1 MRLKRL
7 PCVASNPEPAGGHRA
22 GAGVVRTLSVTALA
36 TAACA
41 MFVLPASA
49 ATAHTTKHASTTT
62 ASASP
67 KTAYTEAAVKLSAT
81 VKSSGKTPTGRVAFW
96 FGTRRLCRGTLSAG
110 KTSCTAKFANAA
122 TKKITAKYTGDS
134 THKVSS
140 GTVTV
145 TIKNKPTPPPAPGK
159 VATTTTVTDPTA
171 NAYSYVNAGQ
181 SFTVTATVASNT
193 GDSVPTGTV
202 AFTLTQYPGPGTPPP
217 ALECASVT
225 LVDGNASCKVTTAVG
240 DYGFV
245 LYEATY
251 TPTVG
256 SKWTTSNSLQPGV
269 DHKLVTWDITSTLL
283 TFNPTTGTAGD
294 KVTLTADVT
303 DQGLDALASAF
314 PAEPDTVTFSIGGN
328 PISGCTNRPVT
339 DTEAPNNDGPDNLAT
354 CTYTPTT
361 ADATAGSVTIKATYS
376 GDDYALGS
384 SDTETLNVN
393 P

>member
-7 PCVASNPEPAGGHRA
+7 PGVASDPEPARGHRA

-62 ASASP
+62 ASATP

-122 TKKITAKYTGDS
+122 TKKITAKYTGDA

-145 TIKNKPTPPPAPGK
+145 TIKNKPTPPPPPGK
-159 VATTTTVTDPTA
+159 VATTTTVTLPSA

-193 GDSVPTGTV
+193 GGSVPTGTV
-202 AFTLTQYPGPGTPPP
+202 AFTLVDYPGPGTPPAP
-217 ALECASVT
+217 LECTGAGASP
-225 LVDGNASCKVTTAVG
+225 LVDGTATCKVTTAVG

-251 TPTVG
+251 TPTAG

-283 TFNPTTGTAGD
+283 TFNPTTATANNP
-294 KVTLTADVT
+294 VTLTADVM

-328 PISGCTNRPVT
+328 PISAACTKVAVK
-339 DTEAPNNDGPDNLAT
+339 DTEAPNNDGPDNIAT

-361 ADATAGSVTIKATYS
+361 TGPVDITATYS

-384 SDTETLNVN
+384 KDTETLTVN
-393 P
+393 